1 MKKMKKI
8 MALLLSV
15 IMILAMSVTGYAANT
30 TAHTITVKNAEDNHE
45 YVAYQ
50 VFKGDKSGSTL
61 INIEWN
67 TDDVNGNEILNELQ
81 TKTAYKTAYA
91 SCRSAEDVAKVLE
104 KETEFDSDLTKEF
117 AEVVSRHLIGGG
129 SVSTKSASTDSEGKY
144 SYTINVTG
152 DGYYFIKDNKTPVE
166 QNVNTR
172 FILKVVDKEVTVT
185 PKTSVPTLDK
195 QIKHNEHDTWGVVGD
210 NQIGDTVEF
219 RTITTVPDTS
229 NYDSY
234 IYKIHDTMSSQLTS
248 MVKKKD
254 DISIKVNDT
263 DKLDQRYYDVTVDS
277 DNSNKFTVT
286 VDILSAI
293 RDGKMQKDNTLYTY
307 YSGILNENA
316 IIYDKG
322 KQDNTAY
329 LEYSNNPGVTK
340 DTGNTPERKVYDW
353 TFKMQVQKIDGTS
366 KKQIDGAK
374 FVLSKK
380 AKNEVAY
387 DTVDNDGKPS
397 NTANLI
403 EFIKTT
409 SNGKTVYTV
418 KPENYANS
426 NKNELTYVIEAG
438 DIVINGL
445 DDAVDYYLYE
455 TKAPEGYHIL
465 TDPVKFKISA
475 SYKADGAAYELVNV
489 KIDNEDESSNLIA
502 KVENKSGSTLPE
514 TGGIGTTIF
523 YVVGVVLMLGAGV
536 LLITKRRMSAKH

>member
-1 MKKMKKI
+1 MKHLKKI
-8 MALLLSV
+8 ASLLL
-15 IMILAMSVTGYAANT
+15 AMVMVLTMCVTGYAANK

-67 TDDVNGNEILNELQ
+67 TDDVRGDDILNELK
-81 TKTAYKTAYA
+81 TKPAYA
-91 SCRSAEDVAKVLE
+91 SCKSAEDVAKVLE
-104 KETEFDSDLTKEF
+104 KETEFDSDRTKEF
-117 AEVVSRHLIGGG
+117 AEIVSKYLKGNG
-129 SVSTKSASTDSEGKY
+129 SKSVKNASQDSDGKY
-144 SYTINVTG
+144 SYTIDVTG
-152 DGYYFIKDNKTPVE
+152 DGYYFIKDTKKPE
-166 QNVNTR
+166 GQNVNTR

-185 PKTSVPTLDK
+185 PKTSVPTLNK

-229 NYDSY
+229 NYGSY

-248 MVKKKD
+248 MVKGKD
-254 DISIKVNDT
+254 DISIKVNNT
-263 DKLDQRYYDVTVDS
+263 DKLDPSYYEVTVDS
-277 DNSNKFTVT
+277 DNPNKFTVT
-286 VDILSAI
+286 VDILRAI
-293 RDGKMQKDNTLYTY
+293 RDGKMQKDKTLYTY

-329 LEYSNNPGVTK
+329 LEYSNNPGVTT
-340 DTGNTPERKVYDW
+340 DTGNTPEKKVYDW

-387 DTVDNDGKPS
+387 GTVDNDGKPS

-426 NKNELTYVIEAG
+426 NNNELTYVIEAG

-465 TDPVKFKISA
+465 TDPVRFKINA
-475 SYKADGAAYELVNV
+475 SYEANGAAYTSVNV

-502 KVENKSGSTLPE
+502 TVENKSGSTLPE

-523 YVVGVVLMLGAGV
+523 YVVGVILMLGAGV
-536 LLITKRRMSAKH
+536 LLVTKKRMSSNR

>member
-67 TDDVNGNEILNELQ
+67 TDDVNGNDILNAL
-81 TKTAYKTAYA
+81 KTKTAYA
-91 SCRSAEDVAKVLE
+91 SCGSAEDVAKVLE

-117 AEVVSRHLIGGG
+117 AEIVSKHLNGNG
-129 SVSTKSASTDSEGKY
+129 SKSVKNASKDSDGKY
-144 SYTINVTG
+144 SYTIDVTG
-152 DGYYFIKDNKTPVE
+152 DGYYFIKDTKKPE
-166 QNVNTR
+166 GQNVNTR

-195 QIKHNEHDTWGVVGD
+195 QIKHNEHGTWGVVGD

-234 IYKIHDTMSSQLTS
+234 VYKIHDTMSSQLTS
-248 MVKKKD
+248 MVQGKD
-254 DISIKVNDT
+254 DITIKVNDGDEL
-263 DKLDQRYYDVTVDS
+263 DKTYYEVTRDS
-277 DNSNKFTVT
+277 VNPNKFTVT

-329 LEYSNNPGVTK
+329 LEYSNNPGVTD
-340 DTGNTPERKVYDW
+340 DTGNTPEKKVYDW
-353 TFKMQVQKIDGTS
+353 TFKMEVQKIDGTN
-366 KKQIDGAK
+366 KQQISGAK

-380 AKNEVAY
+380 TKNEVAY
-387 DTVDNDGKPS
+387 GTINGDGVPS
-397 NTANLI
+397 NTTNLI

-418 KPENYANS
+418 KPENYAKS

-455 TKAPEGYHIL
+455 TKAPEEYHIL

-475 SYKADGAAYELVNV
+475 SYADDGATYTSVKV
-489 KIDNEDESSNLIA
+489 KIDNEEESSNLIA
-502 KVENKSGSTLPE
+502 KVENKSGSQLPE